1 MIHEVLLS
9 IQGVSKTFGFGSAS
23 YTAVKD
29 VDLSVARGEV
39 VSIIGHSGCGKSTL
53 LGMISGLMLP
63 TAGTLRLNG
72 QLIKGPGSDRGLVF
86 QHHALLPWLSIY
98 DNVYVAVDAA
108 FKQERKA
115 EKAARVERALR
126 SIELWSHKH
135 KKPHQISGGMKQRTA
150 VLRAF
155 VLEPQVLLLDEPFG
169 ALDALTKATLHDELL
184 RLWSA
189 DSGTKTIILVTHD
202 IDEAIFL
209 SDRVVVMTN
218 GPEATISETVP
229 IRVSRP
235 RDKRA
240 MLYSTEYAQVKDHL
254 LHRLI
259 LAERPQ
265 FRVQP
270 EESLYGYDG
279 RVVMYP
285 YLQV

>member
-1 MIHEVLLS
+1 MHEALLS
-9 IQGVSKTFGFGSAS
+9 IQGVSKTFGSGSAS

-29 VDLSVARGEV
+29 VDLSVTRGEV

-53 LGMISGLMLP
+53 LGMISGLVS
-63 TAGTLRLNG
+63 TTTGTLTLNG
-72 QLIKGPGSDRGLVF
+72 QPIKGPGPERGLVF

-108 FKQERKA
+108 FKWEHKA
-115 EKAARVERALR
+115 EKVARVERALR
-126 SIELWSHKH
+126 SVELWSHKH

-150 VLRAF
+150 VVRAF
-155 VLEPQVLLLDEPFG
+155 VLEPQVLLLDEPFV

-184 RLWSA
+184 QLWA
-189 DSGTKTIILVTHD
+189 TDSETKTIILVTHD

-218 GPEATISETVP
+218 GPEATIGEIVT
-229 IRVSRP
+229 IRIPRP

-240 MLYSTEYAQVKDHL
+240 MLHSPEYAQVKDYL
-254 LHRLI
+254 LHRLT
-259 LAERPQ
+259 LAVQPQ

-270 EESLYGYDG
+270 EESHHADDG
-279 RVVMYP
+279 RLVMYP
-285 YLQV
+285 SLPV

>member
-1 MIHEVLLS
+1 VLLS
-9 IQGVSKTFGFGSAS
+9 IQGVSKTFGSGSAS
-23 YTAVKD
+23 YIAVKD

-53 LGMISGLMLP
+53 LGMISGLMAP

-72 QLIKGPGSDRGLVF
+72 QLIKGPGPDRGMVF

-126 SIELWSHKH
+126 SVELWSHKH

-240 MLYSTEYAQVKDHL
+240 MLYSAEYAQIKDHL

-259 LAERPQ
+259 LAEQPQ

-270 EESLYGYDG
+270 EESLYSHDG

>member
-9 IQGVSKTFGFGSAS
+9 IQGVSKTFGSGSAS

-72 QLIKGPGSDRGLVF
+72 QLIKGPGPDRGMVF

-240 MLYSTEYAQVKDHL
+240 MLYSAEYAQIKDHL

>member
-1 MIHEVLLS
+1 MHEVLLS
-9 IQGVSKTFGFGSAS
+9 IQGVSKTFGSGSAS

-72 QLIKGPGSDRGLVF
+72 QLIKGPGPDRGMVF

-126 SIELWSHKH
+126 SVELWSHKH

-184 RLWSA
+184 RLWST

-218 GPEATISETVP
+218 GPEAIISETVP

-259 LAERPQ
+259 LAEQPQ

-270 EESLYGYDG
+270 EESLYGHDG

>member
-1 MIHEVLLS
+1 MHEVLLS
-9 IQGVSKTFGFGSAS
+9 IQGVSKTFGSGSAS

-126 SIELWSHKH
+126 SVELWSHKH

-184 RLWSA
+184 RLWST

-240 MLYSTEYAQVKDHL
+240 MLYSTEYAQIKDHL

-259 LAERPQ
+259 LAEQPQ

-270 EESLYGYDG
+270 EESLYGHDG

>member
-1 MIHEVLLS
+1 
-9 IQGVSKTFGFGSAS
+9 
-23 YTAVKD
+23 
-29 VDLSVARGEV
+29 VARGEV

-53 LGMISGLMLP
+53 LGMISGLVSP
-63 TAGTLRLNG
+63 TSGTLMLNG
-72 QLIKGPGSDRGLVF
+72 QPIKGPGPERGLVF

-108 FKQERKA
+108 FKGERKA

-126 SIELWSHKH
+126 SVELWSHKH

-155 VLEPQVLLLDEPFG
+155 VLEPQILLLDEPFG

-184 RLWSA
+184 RLWSS

-218 GPEATISETVP
+218 GPEAGISEIVP

-235 RDKRA
+235 RNKRA
-240 MLYSTEYAQVKDHL
+240 MLYSPEYTQVKDHL
-254 LHRLI
+254 LHHLT
-259 LAERPQ
+259 LATRPQ

-270 EESLYGYDG
+270 EESLYGDDG

-285 YLQV
+285 YLPV